1 MWTKTAKSTHYKI
14 CTLSGDN
21 LGGTDDSCARK
32 GGSVAATWK
41 PGTWQSN
48 EEASTGSRSPST
60 GITDMAL
67 GRGLGGRHP
76 SARTKRP
83 VLAPWVVLF
92 HTGPPTTWP

>member
-41 PGTWQSN
+41 PGTRV
-48 EEASTGSRSPST
+48 AF
-60 GITDMAL
+60 
-67 GRGLGGRHP
+67 
-76 SARTKRP
+76 TKHRDY
-83 VLAPWVVLF
+83 
-92 HTGPPTTWP
+92 